1 MSQQPDTPLVDRAVR
16 RALAPREAAAR
27 AEVQRLIDA
36 ALAVIRRNGT
46 EAPPRVADIVAEA
59 GLSNQAFYR
68 HFSGREEL
76 LAAVA
81 EQGASRLVPYLEHQ
95 MAKEHGPAGQL
106 RRWVEGVMVQA
117 SKPVVARDT
126 RAVLWSA
133 RGARA
138 APRPGRVERGEGGRA
153 APRPG
158 GLERGSGARA
168 GLARPPAEE
177 LLIAPLSQAG
187 RPDPERDAAVIATT
201 VFARLEHHLWVQPP
215 TDADVEHLVSFCLT
229 AVGVT

>member
-1 MSQQPDTPLVDRAVR
+1 MPQEQDTPLVDRAVR

-68 HFSGREEL
+68 HFAGREEL

-95 MAKEHGPAGQL
+95 MAKEHSPAGQV
-106 RRWVEGVMVQA
+106 RRWVEGVMAQA
-117 SKPVVARDT
+117 SKPAVARDT
-126 RAVLWSA
+126 RAVLWST
-133 RGARA
+133 RGA
-138 APRPGRVERGEGGRA
+138 P
-153 APRPG
+153 
-158 GLERGSGARA
+158 AR
-168 GLARPPAEE
+168 LSRPPAEE
-177 LLIAPLSQAG
+177 LLIAPLRRAG
-187 RPDPERDAAVIATT
+187 RPDPERDAAVVATT
-201 VFARLEHHLWVQPP
+201 VFARLEHHLWVQAP
-215 TDADVEHLVSFCLT
+215 TDADVDHLVSFCLS
-229 AVGVT
+229 AVGAT